1 MSIPSK
7 REARALARSILA
19 DIDREQ
25 AQAWSASISR
35 TILDELALEPEATV
49 MAYLGEGTELNIDP
63 MIEACL
69 AAGVR
74 IAVPDVGQDGH
85 EMVPIALTS
94 LKPGELTVDRF
105 GIRVPRNR
113 QAVDPKDLNVVV
125 VPALAFDPLGNRL
138 GRGAG
143 FYDRF
148 LKSLSEHTIRA
159 GVCFSRQVLD
169 CVPIDPHD
177 APMNL
182 VITEDRVYRAA
193 GD

>member
-1 MSIPSK
+1 MSISSK
-7 REARALARSILA
+7 AEARTMARSVLA
-19 DIDREQ
+19 EIDREQ
-25 AQAWSASISR
+25 AEAWSASISR
-35 TILDELALEPEATV
+35 AILNELALGPDATV
-49 MAYLGEGTELNIDP
+49 MAYLGEGAELNIDP

-69 AAGVR
+69 ASGVR
-74 IAVPDVGQDGH
+74 IAVPDVGQDGFG
-85 EMVPIALTS
+85 MAPVALNS
-94 LKPGELTVDRF
+94 LNHGELAVDRF
-105 GIRVPRNR
+105 GIRVPRDR
-113 QAVDPKDLNVVV
+113 RLVDPENLDVVV

-148 LKSLSEHTIRA
+148 LKSLPDHTIRA

-169 CVPIDPHD
+169 SLPIDPHD

-182 VITEDRVYRAA
+182 VITEDRVYRAV